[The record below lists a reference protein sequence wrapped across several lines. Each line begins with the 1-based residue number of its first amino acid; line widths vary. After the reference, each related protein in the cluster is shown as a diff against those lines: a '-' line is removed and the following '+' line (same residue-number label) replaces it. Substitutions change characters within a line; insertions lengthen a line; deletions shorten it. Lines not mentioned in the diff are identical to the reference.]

1 MRQHASGASERIEV
15 GGSSLEV
22 SIDSDEFE
30 LGRTVLPD
38 WVTQSARA
46 VADYFG
52 QFPVPRARVQI
63 TVSQGGRVSNGVS
76 FREGGAHCRIS
87 VSGDSLRDPAVAILH
102 RREAEMNHFVSELP
116 FLAQVGQCRVL
127 ALWAQLG
134 VRHNAQGVALDDQAP
149 WAAIRSGICGTLAG
163 RLRI

>member
-1 MRQHASGASERIEV
+1 MRQHASDGSERIEV

-22 SIDSDEFE
+22 SIDSDQFE

-52 QFPVPRARVQI
+52 QFPVPRARARI
-63 TVSQGGRVSNGVS
+63 TVSQ
-76 FREGGAHCRIS
+76 
-87 VSGDSLRDPAVAILH
+87 
-102 RREAEMNHFVSELP
+102 MNHFVSELP
-116 FLAQVGQCRVL
+116 VLAQIGQCRVL

-134 VRHNAQGVALDDQAP
+134 VRHNEQGLRWTIMHLGQQSAPAFVAP
-149 WAAIRSGICGTLAG
+149 LAG